1 VTLSSISECGKHTFK
16 KKKGFPE
23 KCGLPRTPTLINS
36 AELVKM
42 WMNAFCSR
50 ASLKP
55 NLVQMFKYCTLK
67 IGKISVLYKM

>member
-1 VTLSSISECGKHTFK
+1 
-16 KKKGFPE
+16 
-23 KCGLPRTPTLINS
+23 LINS

-55 NLVQMFKYCTLK
+55 NLVQIFKYQAGTNIEILHFENGQK
-67 IGKISVLYKM
+67 